1 MLSPGERVHNTLSF
15 KIAFRQCKSHKIISN
30 SFKLIVILC
39 GAMNDSVDLMKS
51 K

>member
-1 MLSPGERVHNTLSF
+1 MLSASERVHNTRSF

-39 GAMNDSVDLMKS
+39 GTMNESVDLMNS